1 MRDKVQVTSERAPAA
16 VGPYSHAIA
25 VPGLVFISGQLPID
39 KETGTF
45 PEGIEDQAHQ
55 ALKNLQSVAEAAGA
69 SLQDVVKTTV
79 FLADINDFK
88 AVNAVYATY
97 FSEPYPARSA
107 FEVAK
112 LPLGAKVEIEAIVY
126 KPSN

>member
-1 MRDKVQVTSERAPAA
+1 MSTKTQITSQEAPAA

-39 KETGTF
+39 KATGTF
-45 PEGIEDQAHQ
+45 PDDVVAQAHQ
-55 ALKNLQSVAEAAGA
+55 TLKNLKSVAEAAGA
-69 SLQDVVKTTV
+69 TLEDVVKTTV

-88 AVNAVYATY
+88 AVNEVYATY
-97 FSEPYPARSA
+97 FSEPFPARSA

-112 LPLGAKVEIEAIVY
+112 LPLGVKVEIEAIV
-126 KPSN
+126 SRRD

>member
-1 MRDKVQVTSERAPAA
+1 MSTKTQITSQEAPAA

-39 KETGTF
+39 KATGTF
-45 PEGIEDQAHQ
+45 PDDVVAQAHQ
-55 ALKNLQSVAEAAGA
+55 TLKNLKSVAEAAGA
-69 SLQDVVKTTV
+69 TLEDVVKTTV

-88 AVNAVYATY
+88 AVNEVYATY
-97 FSEPYPARSA
+97 FSEPFPARSA

-112 LPLGAKVEIEAIVY
+112 LPLGVKVEIEAIV
-126 KPSN
+126 SRRN